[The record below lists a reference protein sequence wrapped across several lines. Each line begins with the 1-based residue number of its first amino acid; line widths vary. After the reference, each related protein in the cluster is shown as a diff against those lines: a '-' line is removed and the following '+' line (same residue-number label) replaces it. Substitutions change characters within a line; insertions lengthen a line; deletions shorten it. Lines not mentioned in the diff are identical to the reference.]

1 MKRTFVWILTLVG
14 LAITFIGGNP
24 HWATPMQ
31 HAAIVRSVSAHQTL
45 ADESNPPIGDTVQSN
60 A

>member
-14 LAITFIGGNP
+14 LTITFIGGNP
-24 HWATPMQ
+24 HLATPMQ
-31 HAAIVRSVSAHQTL
+31 HTAIMRSISPHQTL
-45 ADESNPPIGDTVQSN
+45 ADESNPPIGDTVQQN